1 MAKFFKY
8 RYCRC
13 IYVVL
18 SCNRTMLQVGWICF
32 FCAYFPLWLCLLLN
46 MRVLFTSVYSWLL
59 PPSTSNLRDL
69 PFRLNI
75 GTSCT
80 LRIFFCGG
88 CLLQIPRQYLLCYSP
103 ENKHMFAEKVS
114 LKWSLFRGHVKF
126 YGVYFIWIVFCHR
139 GTSTLSASKES
150 LKGGTKI
157 QKIRDVGWSMCH
169 ITSH

>member
-1 MAKFFKY
+1 MAKFFKF

-13 IYVVL
+13 IHVVL
-18 SCNRTMLQVGWICF
+18 SCNRAMLQVGWICF
-32 FCAYFPLWLCLLLN
+32 FGAYFPLGLCLLLN
-46 MRVLFTSVYSWLL
+46 IWLL
-59 PPSTSNLRDL
+59 PPSTCNLRDL

-103 ENKHMFAEKVS
+103 ENKHIFPEKVS

-126 YGVYFIWIVFCHR
+126 YGVYFIWVVFCHR

-150 LKGGTKI
+150 LKETLKFKKAGMLDGPCVT
-157 QKIRDVGWSMCH
+157 
-169 ITSH
+169 